1 MIKQNEHIYKFF
13 EYIQKEKINFW
24 LDSGTLL
31 KAYKSN
37 FKLDAILNSS
47 DLDFGFFY
55 KDYKKIIEFCKK
67 IEKKGFRVK
76 LQTGYPFF
84 EDIIKIYFPSS
95 KKNEIS
101 HVDLYIYKKKKNFEY
116 YRRCINKP
124 FKKSLISRFIN
135 FIIFFLSI
143 KRDRKL
149 HHKLRD
155 IFLSERLKNYFL
167 GKIIQFYIRVAKT
180 IWVVVPEIY
189 FRNFKKVSII
199 HNTKKFTVKIPTK
212 TKKYLGY
219 RYGDLWNTQRKNWR
233 PSDGSYLRIRK
244 LNYVKSLPINV
255 KKLKHDFIF
264 YKPKSKERNFRF
276 NFSDKEIIKIYKNE
290 E

>member
-1 MIKQNEHIYKFF
+1 MIKRNEHIYKFF

-101 HVDLYIYKKKKNFEY
+101 HVDLYIYKKKK
-116 YRRCINKP
+116 I
-124 FKKSLISRFIN
+124 
-135 FIIFFLSI
+135 LSI
-143 KRDRKL
+143 IED
-149 HHKLRD
+149 
-155 IFLSERLKNYFL
+155 
-167 GKIIQFYIRVAKT
+167 V
-180 IWVVVPEIY
+180 
-189 FRNFKKVSII
+189 
-199 HNTKKFTVKIPTK
+199 
-212 TKKYLGY
+212 
-219 RYGDLWNTQRKNWR
+219 
-233 PSDGSYLRIRK
+233 
-244 LNYVKSLPINV
+244 
-255 KKLKHDFIF
+255 
-264 YKPKSKERNFRF
+264 
-276 NFSDKEIIKIYKNE
+276 
-290 E
+290 